1 MHVFGEAI
9 EVQKMQEPLTVLPRG
24 RRHEDAILRAAVAEC
39 GPGTQLFQRGFE
51 ERNVGRI
58 RGRDDDSPPP
68 THGDVEATGLLRACD
83 ADDHRAPCRLEDLGK
98 LRTHLWTRRG
108 PALSGER

>member
-1 MHVFGEAI
+1 MYVFGEAV
-9 EVQKMQEPLTVLPRG
+9 EVQQMHEPLTVLRSG

-39 GPGTQLFQRGFE
+39 GPGTQLFQRRVE

-68 THGDVEATGLLRACD
+68 THGDVEATCLLRAGD
-83 ADDHRAPCRLEDLGK
+83 AHDHLAPCRHEDLGK
-98 LRTHLWTRRG
+98 LGTHLWT
-108 PALSGER
+108 